1 MPVLEARREPLYL
14 VDRCAPCKGYRG
26 PYFAPLRRIVGRWT
40 PSPSFEDLVCA
51 PFYVLRSSSR
61 GTEPRQGETVPVD
74 MFIISTSKP
83 LLRFSSLDMGPLCP
97 LPLHPSRRYK
107 PIRSEER
114 RARWTS
120 CEEHVQRPQPFHFLG
135 RGEEGEA
142 RIVSVRNNA
151 MCYSMMFYV
160 TITWKLRIQSWVWVG
175 VDWKVDE

>member
-1 MPVLEARREPLYL
+1 MPVLEARGEPLYL

-51 PFYVLRSSSR
+51 PFYVLQSSSR

-135 RGEEGEA
+135 RGEEGGQGLFRYA
-142 RIVSVRNNA
+142 IMQCATRWCS
-151 MCYSMMFYV
+151 
-160 TITWKLRIQSWVWVG
+160 TLRSRGNWEFRVG
-175 VDWKVDE
+175 YEFESIGK